1 MWIQSPSIVLQK
13 WYIKYE
19 IKKKKKIEK
28 KKKGMQNLE

>member
-19 IKKKKKIEK
+19 IKKKKIEK